1 MDLVWASAKE
11 ALAMSDDPLLPL
23 LKAIKLVTGTRP
35 HCSTAIRWIRDG
47 VRVGDV
53 RIRLE
58 SCRVGSRHFA
68 RASAIRAFVDAT
80 TEGLNHVAPLLPTNK
95 TMRSVSQR
103 QKAIEQAN
111 AKLDEL
117 GI

>member
-1 MDLVWASAKE
+1 
-11 ALAMSDDPLLPL
+11 MSDDPLLPL
-23 LKAIKLVTGTRP
+23 LKAINQVTGTRP
-35 HCSTAIRWIRDG
+35 HYSTAIRWVRDG

-53 RIRLE
+53 RVRLE
-58 SCRVGSRHFA
+58 SSRVGSRHFA

-80 TEGLNHVAPLLPTNK
+80 TEGLNHVAPLPPTNK
-95 TMRSVSQR
+95 TMRSDSQR
-103 QKAIEQAN
+103 RKAFEQAN

>member
-1 MDLVWASAKE
+1 
-11 ALAMSDDPLLPL
+11 MSVDPLLPL
-23 LKAIKLVTGTRP
+23 LKAITQVTGTRP

-58 SCRVGSRHFA
+58 SNRVGSRHFV
-68 RASAIRAFVDAT
+68 RASAVQAFIDAT
-80 TEGLNHVAPLLPTNK
+80 TEGLNHVAPSAPTNK
-95 TMRSVSQR
+95 SVRSDSQR
-103 QKAIEQAN
+103 RKAIEQAN

>member
-1 MDLVWASAKE
+1 
-11 ALAMSDDPLLPL
+11 MSDDPLLPL
-23 LKAIKLVTGTRP
+23 LKAIKQVTGTRP

-47 VRVGDV
+47 VRIGDV

-58 SCRVGSRHFA
+58 SNRVGSRHFV
-68 RASAIRAFVDAT
+68 RASAVQAFIDAT
-80 TEGLNHVAPLLPTNK
+80 TEGLNHVATVAPTIK
-95 TMRSVSQR
+95 SVRSDSQR
-103 QKAIEQAN
+103 RKAIEQAN

>member
-1 MDLVWASAKE
+1 
-11 ALAMSDDPLLPL
+11 MSNDPLLPL
-23 LKAIKLVTGTRP
+23 LKAINQVTGTRP
-35 HCSTAIRWIRDG
+35 HNSTAIRWIRDG

-53 RIRLE
+53 RVRLE

-68 RASAIRAFVDAT
+68 RASAIRAFIDAT
-80 TEGLNHVAPLLPTNK
+80 TEGLNQKVPLAPTNK
-95 TMRSVSQR
+95 PVRSDSQR
-103 QKAIEQAN
+103 RKAIEQAN